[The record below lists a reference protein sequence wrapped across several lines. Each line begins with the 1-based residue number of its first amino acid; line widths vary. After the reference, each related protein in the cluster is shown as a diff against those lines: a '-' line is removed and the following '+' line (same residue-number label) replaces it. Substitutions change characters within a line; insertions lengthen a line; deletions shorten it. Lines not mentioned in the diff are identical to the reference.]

1 MTDCLIEHAR
11 LAFLAMR
18 ARGATTDVAAAY
30 ADGLLE
36 RANPLELRR
45 SLLTEQRE
53 DLQGCVKW
61 ATERKLWAAVREY
74 RHQISRVDADLAII
88 EHMTANVQAEAAQ

>member
-1 MTDCLIEHAR
+1 MTCLIDAAR
-11 LAFLAMR
+11 LRFAAAR
-18 ARGATTDVAAAY
+18 ARGMATEDAAAY
-30 ADGLLE
+30 ADELIHS
-36 RANPLELRR
+36 ANPLELRR
-45 SLLTEQRE
+45 SLLTQQRE

-61 ATERKLWAAVREY
+61 ATERKLWPEVREY

>member
-53 DLQGCVKW
+53 ELAGLVQW
-61 ATERKLWAAVREY
+61 ATKRKLWGCVREY
-74 RHQISRVDADLAII
+74 RHQIARVNEDLALI

>member
-1 MTDCLIEHAR
+1 MTCLIDAAR
-11 LAFLAMR
+11 LRFAAAR
-18 ARGATTDVAAAY
+18 ARGMAVEAAAAY
-30 ADGLLE
+30 ADELIHS
-36 RANPLELRR
+36 ANPLELRR

-53 DLQGCVKW
+53 DLQGLLESAK
-61 ATERKLWAAVREY
+61 ARKLWPEVREY